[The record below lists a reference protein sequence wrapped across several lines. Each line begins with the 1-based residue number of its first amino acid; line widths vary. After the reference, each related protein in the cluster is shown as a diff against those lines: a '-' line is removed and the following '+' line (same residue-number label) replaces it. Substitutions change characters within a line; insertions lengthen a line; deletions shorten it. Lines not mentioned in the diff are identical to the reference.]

1 MKTSIIFGNCEWTI
15 NGELKIGSTT
25 IAGFPVPKLTT
36 SISKNRTASQQY
48 LNSQQTIEL
57 DGIIIG
63 SGAHELLSK
72 AYSLKEGLIVSDPKI
87 FKFNIADNSTIPVI
101 SGTGYIR
108 DLQFDTSKNH
118 AINIVEYKV
127 SMELDTTTTGSLINS
142 YNSVYHV
149 SDVNDNISIS
159 TSSET
164 YMNGLTVY
172 PLYDITRTI
181 SAKGSRYYASSG
193 AIVEALRWINDR
205 RTNFPFTGIIP
216 TGKFPLFD
224 HSRSLDINELDGSI
238 NIIDKFVSKPLSP
251 EEPWLHKY
259 SITAQTREDMTEE
272 IGVKGNIIG
281 LSPVTG
287 IGLSIID
294 EPFSYTIHKSGI
306 KLISPTGLPN
316 VSSASSASGTKFNSA
331 ISGYRNITGTIY
343 PTASG
348 HYNINSSVNNSYV
361 FPFPSWNR
369 PLLNPTPTNY
379 TETFN
384 PYRGEITYSCV
395 FDNRPKTYIS
405 GAISEVINV
414 SDTNPAQRILS
425 IPVLGRRLGPVV
437 YFYSA
442 SSGLGNRT
450 VSYEGVFV
458 TPTGFGS
465 AKIDIQ
471 ILKAIDNLVD
481 SFAPVAPYAG
491 YVVADNQKI
500 NIGEN
505 RISRGKTW
513 SYTQR

>member
-1 MKTSIIFGNCEWTI
+1 MKTSIIFGNCEWTS
-15 NGELKIGSTT
+15 NGEFKNGGTT
-25 IAGFPVPKLTT
+25 TAGFPVPKLTT

-48 LNSQQTIEL
+48 LGSKQTIEL
-57 DGIIIG
+57 DGIIFG
-63 SGAHELLSK
+63 SGAHDLLSK
-72 AYSLKEGLIVSDPKI
+72 AYALKNSLIVPDPQM
-87 FKFNIADNSTIPVI
+87 FKFNIADTSAISVI
-101 SGTGYIR
+101 SGTGYIT
-108 DLQFDTSKNH
+108 DLQFDTNKNH
-118 AINIVEYKV
+118 AMSIVEYKV
-127 SMELDTTTTGSLINS
+127 SIEFDVTTTGSLINNT
-142 YNSVYHV
+142 NSVYHV

-159 TSSET
+159 TSADT
-164 YMNGLTVY
+164 YMNGLTIY

-193 AIVEALRWINDR
+193 AIIEALRWINDR
-205 RTNFPFTGIIP
+205 RTYFPFTGIIP
-216 TGKFPLFD
+216 TGKFPLFN

-238 NIIDKFVSKPLSP
+238 NIVDKFVSKPLYP
-251 EEPWLHKY
+251 EEPWLNKY

-272 IGVKGNIIG
+272 ISIKGNIIG

-287 IGLSIID
+287 VGLSLLD

-316 VSSASSASGTKFNSA
+316 VSSASGTKFNSA
-331 ISGYRNITGTIY
+331 ISGFRNITGTIY
-343 PTASG
+343 SIASG
-348 HYNINSSVNNSYV
+348 HYNINSSVNDNYT

-405 GAISEVINV
+405 GAISEILNV

-442 SSGLGNRT
+442 SSGLGNRS

-458 TPTGFGS
+458 TPTGFNNL
-465 AKIDIQ
+465 KIDMQ
-471 ILKAIDNLVD
+471 ILNAIDDLVD
-481 SFAPVAPYAG
+481 SFAPSAPYTG

-513 SYTQR
+513 SYTKP